1 MKQSLE
7 KLETLKKS
15 LMQEYFGYRSPCM
28 PNFDFLNGRQE
39 FSLFAASAV
48 EAEKVFATS
57 SAMCVIGCRKALELA
72 VKWVYT
78 VDNGIQAPYK
88 DNLSALI
95 HEYTFKKQLPPLLF
109 GKIKGIVAFG
119 NIAVHTGKIVPPAF
133 AVQSLKSLFEFIQWV
148 DYSYGSDYQ
157 ARTFDEQR
165 IPKTHV
171 SLDMQKIRAQESL
184 LGEKDAEIER
194 LRQQLAEL
202 ADKYT
207 GAKERNRQSRTIT
220 MEDLSEFSTRKIY
233 IDAMLLGMDWEL
245 EGPDSDVSQEYEVE
259 GMAGVPGQ
267 KGYADYVLWGRDGK
281 PLAVVEAKKAC
292 KDPNTGRTQA
302 KLYADCLELRFGQRP
317 VMFTTNGFDTFFW
330 DDKGGPQRK
339 VSRIFS
345 KTDLERII
353 ERRTSRLPLE
363 SITISNAIT
372 DRYYQQAAIRSV
384 CEEISR
390 GVRKHLLVMATGTGK
405 TRTAAS
411 LVDVLS
417 RGHHITN
424 VLFLADRTALVSQA
438 KDDFKTYLPN
448 MSLCNLCANKDD
460 ASARIVFSTYP
471 TIMNAIDREKS
482 KDGGMLFSPA
492 HFDLIVI
499 DESHRSIFKK
509 YRAIFEY
516 FDAILLGLT
525 ATPKTEVARNT
536 YEFFELEN
544 GVPTYVYDYDTAVHQ
559 DHVLVPYYNYEVT
572 TKFLSEGITYEE
584 LSDEDKERYEDDFTE
599 DGVMPDSIPSQALN
613 DFVFNQKTVD
623 LVLQDLMERGIMVN
637 GGERI
642 GKTIIFAQN
651 KRHAEFILE
660 RFNKLYPQYH
670 GTWASR
676 VVCDDSYAQTVI
688 DNFKEAEKT
697 PYIVV
702 SVDMMDT
709 GIDVPACVNLVF
721 FKKVRSK
728 TKFWQMIG
736 RGTRLCPELTCTDLI
751 EREEYTGKKRFLIF
765 DYCGNF
771 EYFRQVKHTTEGE
784 VPISLSENI
793 FRKCVRLVAAF
804 QDASKF
810 DGAYQPWRRELTELC
825 QGRIAGLNTDLFHV
839 RLALKHVEKFK
850 KPEAFICLSELDQQE
865 LTEHIAP
872 LVHFDEADAMAL
884 RFDNF
889 IYGFILNVLDESPL
903 VRRDM
908 ARLVT
913 TARLLEKKSS
923 IPQVAAKLPL
933 LRQISAPELWKDIDI
948 CKLED
953 IRRELRALIRF
964 LDEGSKRK
972 DIITIL
978 TDPILDSTAGIPLP
992 EEDPFESYKMKV
1004 NRYIEEHKNSLAIYN
1019 LTHNISLTRK
1029 DYEEL
1034 ERVFTQELGSKEDYV
1049 KTFGG
1054 TPFGLLIRKI
1064 AKLDHEAVLAAFS
1077 EFINDQSLNSRQ
1089 IAFVQKII
1097 THIEQNGYIED
1108 ISVLTKAPFDKPAKL
1123 LDFDEIRQ
1131 RRLLAVI
1138 KSVRDNALVI

>member
-1 MKQSLE
+1 
-7 KLETLKKS
+7 
-15 LMQEYFGYRSPCM
+15 M

-119 NIAVHTGKIVPPAF
+119 NMAVHTGKTVPPAF

-157 ARTFDEQR
+157 VRTFDAQR

-171 SLDMQKIRAQESL
+171 SLDMQKILAQESL

-482 KDGGMLFSPA
+482 KDGGILFSPA

-599 DGVMPDSIPSQALN
+599 DGAMPDSIPSQALN

-688 DNFKEAEKT
+688 DNFKEDEKT

-839 RLALKHVEKFK
+839 QLALKHVEKFK

-903 VRRDM
+903 VKRDM

-933 LRQISAPELWKDIDI
+933 LRQISDPELWKDIDI

-1049 KTFGG
+1049 KTFGD

-1089 IAFVQKII
+1089 IAFVQKVI

>member
-1 MKQSLE
+1 
-7 KLETLKKS
+7 
-15 LMQEYFGYRSPCM
+15 M

-39 FSLFAASAV
+39 FSLFAPSAV

-119 NIAVHTGKIVPPAF
+119 NMAVHTGKTVPPAF

-157 ARTFDEQR
+157 VRTFDAQR

-171 SLDMQKIRAQESL
+171 SLDMQKILAQESL

-839 RLALKHVEKFK
+839 QLALKHVEKFK

-903 VRRDM
+903 VKRDM

-933 LRQISAPELWKDIDI
+933 LRQISDPELWKDIDI

-1049 KTFGG
+1049 KTFGD

-1089 IAFVQKII
+1089 IAFVQKVI

>member
-1 MKQSLE
+1 
-7 KLETLKKS
+7 
-15 LMQEYFGYRSPCM
+15 M

-119 NIAVHTGKIVPPAF
+119 NMAVHTGKTVPPAF

-157 ARTFDEQR
+157 VRTFDAQR

-492 HFDLIVI
+492 HFDLIII

-544 GVPTYVYDYDTAVHQ
+544 GVPTYAYDYDTAVHQ

-903 VRRDM
+903 VKRDM

-1049 KTFGG
+1049 KTFGD

-1089 IAFVQKII
+1089 IAFVQKVI

>member
-1 MKQSLE
+1 
-7 KLETLKKS
+7 
-15 LMQEYFGYRSPCM
+15 M

-119 NIAVHTGKIVPPAF
+119 NMAVHTGKTVPPAF

-157 ARTFDEQR
+157 VRTFDAQR

-599 DGVMPDSIPSQALN
+599 DGAMPDSIPSQALN

-839 RLALKHVEKFK
+839 QLALKHVEKFK

-903 VRRDM
+903 VKRDM

-933 LRQISAPELWKDIDI
+933 LRQISDPELWKDIDI

-1049 KTFGG
+1049 KTFGD

-1064 AKLDHEAVLAAFS
+1064 TKLDHEAVLAAFS

-1089 IAFVQKII
+1089 IAFVQKVI

>member
-1 MKQSLE
+1 
-7 KLETLKKS
+7 
-15 LMQEYFGYRSPCM
+15 M

-119 NIAVHTGKIVPPAF
+119 NMAVHTGKTVPPAF

-157 ARTFDEQR
+157 VRTFDAQR

-171 SLDMQKIRAQESL
+171 SLDMQKILAQESL

-302 KLYADCLELRFGQRP
+302 KLYADCLEPRFGQRP

-599 DGVMPDSIPSQALN
+599 DGAMPDSIPSQALN

-839 RLALKHVEKFK
+839 QLALKHVEKFK

-903 VRRDM
+903 VKRDM

-933 LRQISAPELWKDIDI
+933 LRQISDPELWKDIDI

-1049 KTFGG
+1049 KTFGD

-1089 IAFVQKII
+1089 IAFVQKVI

>member
-1 MKQSLE
+1 
-7 KLETLKKS
+7 
-15 LMQEYFGYRSPCM
+15 M

-39 FSLFAASAV
+39 FSLFAPSAV

-119 NIAVHTGKIVPPAF
+119 NMAVHTGKTVPPAF

-157 ARTFDEQR
+157 VRTFDAQR

-544 GVPTYVYDYDTAVHQ
+544 GVPTYAYDYDTAVHQ

-810 DGAYQPWRRELTELC
+810 DGVYQPWRRELTELC

-933 LRQISAPELWKDIDI
+933 LRQISDPELWKDIDI

-1049 KTFGG
+1049 KTFGD

-1089 IAFVQKII
+1089 IAFVQKVI

-1123 LDFDEIRQ
+1123 LDFDERRQ

>member
-1 MKQSLE
+1 
-7 KLETLKKS
+7 
-15 LMQEYFGYRSPCM
+15 M
-28 PNFDFLNGRQE
+28 PNFDFLDGRQE

-57 SAMCVIGCRKALELA
+57 PAMCVIGCRKALELA

-119 NIAVHTGKIVPPAF
+119 NMAVHTSKIVPPAF

-157 ARTFDEQR
+157 ARAFDEQR

-302 KLYADCLELRFGQRP
+302 RLYADCLELRFGQRP

-384 CEEISR
+384 CEEVSR

-448 MSLCNLCANKDD
+448 MSLCNLCINKDD

-471 TIMNAIDREKS
+471 TIMNAIDSAKS

-492 HFDLIVI
+492 HFDLIII

-544 GVPTYVYDYDTAVHQ
+544 GVPTYAYDYDTAVHQ

-584 LSDEDKERYEDDFTE
+584 LSEEDKERYEDDFTE

-623 LVLQDLMERGIMVN
+623 LVLQDLMERGIRVN

-736 RGTRLCPELTCTDLI
+736 RGTRLCPGLTCTDLI

-771 EYFRQVKHTTEGE
+771 EYFRQVKHTMEGE

-810 DGAYQPWRRELTELC
+810 DGVYQPWRKELTEICRC
-825 QGRIAGLNTDLFHV
+825 QIADLNTDLFHV

-872 LVHFDEADAMAL
+872 LVHFDDPDAMAL

-913 TARLLEKKSS
+913 TARLLEKN
-923 IPQVAAKLPL
+923 PPF
-933 LRQISAPELWKDIDI
+933 
-948 CKLED
+948 
-953 IRRELRALIRF
+953 RR
-964 LDEGSKRK
+964 
-972 DIITIL
+972 
-978 TDPILDSTAGIPLP
+978 
-992 EEDPFESYKMKV
+992 
-1004 NRYIEEHKNSLAIYN
+1004 
-1019 LTHNISLTRK
+1019 
-1029 DYEEL
+1029 
-1034 ERVFTQELGSKEDYV
+1034 
-1049 KTFGG
+1049 
-1054 TPFGLLIRKI
+1054 
-1064 AKLDHEAVLAAFS
+1064 
-1077 EFINDQSLNSRQ
+1077 
-1089 IAFVQKII
+1089 
-1097 THIEQNGYIED
+1097 
-1108 ISVLTKAPFDKPAKL
+1108 
-1123 LDFDEIRQ
+1123 
-1131 RRLLAVI
+1131 
-1138 KSVRDNALVI
+1138 

>member
-1 MKQSLE
+1 
-7 KLETLKKS
+7 
-15 LMQEYFGYRSPCM
+15 M
-28 PNFDFLNGRQE
+28 PNFDFLNDRQE
-39 FSLFAASAV
+39 FSLFAPSAV

-57 SAMCVIGCRKALELA
+57 PAMCVIGCRKALELA

-78 VDNGIQAPYK
+78 VDKGIQAPYK

-119 NIAVHTGKIVPPAF
+119 NIAVHTSKIVPPAF

-492 HFDLIVI
+492 HFDLIII

-544 GVPTYVYDYDTAVHQ
+544 GVPTYAYDYDTAVHQ

-903 VRRDM
+903 VKRDM

-1049 KTFGG
+1049 KTFGD

-1089 IAFVQKII
+1089 IAFVQKVI

>member
-1 MKQSLE
+1 
-7 KLETLKKS
+7 
-15 LMQEYFGYRSPCM
+15 M

-39 FSLFAASAV
+39 FSLFAPSAV

-57 SAMCVIGCRKALELA
+57 PAMCVIGCRKALELA

-78 VDNGIQAPYK
+78 VDKGIQAPYK

-119 NIAVHTGKIVPPAF
+119 NIAVHTSKIVPPAF

-492 HFDLIVI
+492 HFDLIII

-544 GVPTYVYDYDTAVHQ
+544 GVPTYAYDYDTAVHQ

-771 EYFRQVKHTTEGE
+771 EYFRQVKHTTGGE

-933 LRQISAPELWKDIDI
+933 LHQIGAPELWKDIDI

-1049 KTFGG
+1049 KTFGD

-1089 IAFVQKII
+1089 IAFVQKVI

-1123 LDFDEIRQ
+1123 LDFDERRQ
-1131 RRLLAVI
+1131 ERLLAVI

>member
-1 MKQSLE
+1 
-7 KLETLKKS
+7 
-15 LMQEYFGYRSPCM
+15 M

-39 FSLFAASAV
+39 FSLFAPSAV

-119 NIAVHTGKIVPPAF
+119 NMAVHTGKTVPPAF

-157 ARTFDEQR
+157 VRTFDAQR

-482 KDGGMLFSPA
+482 KDGGILFSPA

-516 FDAILLGLT
+516 FNAILLGLT

-599 DGVMPDSIPSQALN
+599 DGAMPDSIPSQALN

-839 RLALKHVEKFK
+839 QLALKHVEKFK

-889 IYGFILNVLDESPL
+889 IYGFILNVLNESPL
-903 VRRDM
+903 VKRDM

-933 LRQISAPELWKDIDI
+933 LRQISDPELWKDIDI

-1049 KTFGG
+1049 KTFGD

-1089 IAFVQKII
+1089 IAFVQKVI

>member
-1 MKQSLE
+1 
-7 KLETLKKS
+7 
-15 LMQEYFGYRSPCM
+15 
-28 PNFDFLNGRQE
+28 
-39 FSLFAASAV
+39 
-48 EAEKVFATS
+48 
-57 SAMCVIGCRKALELA
+57 
-72 VKWVYT
+72 
-78 VDNGIQAPYK
+78 
-88 DNLSALI
+88 
-95 HEYTFKKQLPPLLF
+95 
-109 GKIKGIVAFG
+109 
-119 NIAVHTGKIVPPAF
+119 
-133 AVQSLKSLFEFIQWV
+133 
-148 DYSYGSDYQ
+148 
-157 ARTFDEQR
+157 
-165 IPKTHV
+165 
-171 SLDMQKIRAQESL
+171 MQKILAQESL

-839 RLALKHVEKFK
+839 QLALKHVEKFK

-903 VRRDM
+903 VKRDM

-933 LRQISAPELWKDIDI
+933 LRQISDPELWKDIDI

-1049 KTFGG
+1049 KTFGD

-1089 IAFVQKII
+1089 IAFVQKVI

>member
-1 MKQSLE
+1 MS
-7 KLETLKKS
+7 
-15 LMQEYFGYRSPCM
+15 
-28 PNFDFLNGRQE
+28 NFDFLNGRQE

-109 GKIKGIVAFG
+109 GKIKGIVTFG
-119 NIAVHTGKIVPPAF
+119 NMAVHTGKIVPPAF

-157 ARTFDEQR
+157 VRTFDAQR

-171 SLDMQKIRAQESL
+171 SLDMQKILAQESL

-207 GAKERNRQSRTIT
+207 GAKERNRQSRTII

-509 YRAIFEY
+509 
-516 FDAILLGLT
+516 
-525 ATPKTEVARNT
+525 
-536 YEFFELEN
+536 
-544 GVPTYVYDYDTAVHQ
+544 
-559 DHVLVPYYNYEVT
+559 
-572 TKFLSEGITYEE
+572 
-584 LSDEDKERYEDDFTE
+584 
-599 DGVMPDSIPSQALN
+599 
-613 DFVFNQKTVD
+613 
-623 LVLQDLMERGIMVN
+623 
-637 GGERI
+637 
-642 GKTIIFAQN
+642 
-651 KRHAEFILE
+651 
-660 RFNKLYPQYH
+660 
-670 GTWASR
+670 
-676 VVCDDSYAQTVI
+676 
-688 DNFKEAEKT
+688 
-697 PYIVV
+697 
-702 SVDMMDT
+702 
-709 GIDVPACVNLVF
+709 
-721 FKKVRSK
+721 
-728 TKFWQMIG
+728 
-736 RGTRLCPELTCTDLI
+736 
-751 EREEYTGKKRFLIF
+751 
-765 DYCGNF
+765 
-771 EYFRQVKHTTEGE
+771 
-784 VPISLSENI
+784 
-793 FRKCVRLVAAF
+793 
-804 QDASKF
+804 
-810 DGAYQPWRRELTELC
+810 
-825 QGRIAGLNTDLFHV
+825 
-839 RLALKHVEKFK
+839 
-850 KPEAFICLSELDQQE
+850 
-865 LTEHIAP
+865 
-872 LVHFDEADAMAL
+872 
-884 RFDNF
+884 
-889 IYGFILNVLDESPL
+889 
-903 VRRDM
+903 
-908 ARLVT
+908 
-913 TARLLEKKSS
+913 
-923 IPQVAAKLPL
+923 
-933 LRQISAPELWKDIDI
+933 
-948 CKLED
+948 
-953 IRRELRALIRF
+953 
-964 LDEGSKRK
+964 
-972 DIITIL
+972 
-978 TDPILDSTAGIPLP
+978 
-992 EEDPFESYKMKV
+992 
-1004 NRYIEEHKNSLAIYN
+1004 
-1019 LTHNISLTRK
+1019 
-1029 DYEEL
+1029 
-1034 ERVFTQELGSKEDYV
+1034 
-1049 KTFGG
+1049 
-1054 TPFGLLIRKI
+1054 
-1064 AKLDHEAVLAAFS
+1064 
-1077 EFINDQSLNSRQ
+1077 
-1089 IAFVQKII
+1089 
-1097 THIEQNGYIED
+1097 
-1108 ISVLTKAPFDKPAKL
+1108 
-1123 LDFDEIRQ
+1123 
-1131 RRLLAVI
+1131 
-1138 KSVRDNALVI
+1138 

>member
-1 MKQSLE
+1 
-7 KLETLKKS
+7 
-15 LMQEYFGYRSPCM
+15 M

-109 GKIKGIVAFG
+109 GKIKGIVTFG
-119 NIAVHTGKIVPPAF
+119 NMAVHTGKIVPPAF

-157 ARTFDEQR
+157 VRTFDAQR

-171 SLDMQKIRAQESL
+171 SLDMQKILAQESL

-207 GAKERNRQSRTIT
+207 GAKERNRQSRTII

-839 RLALKHVEKFK
+839 QLALKHVEKFK

-903 VRRDM
+903 VKRDM

-933 LRQISAPELWKDIDI
+933 LRQISDPELWKDIDI

-1049 KTFGG
+1049 KTFGD

-1089 IAFVQKII
+1089 IAFVQKVI

>member
-1 MKQSLE
+1 MS
-7 KLETLKKS
+7 
-15 LMQEYFGYRSPCM
+15 
-28 PNFDFLNGRQE
+28 NFDFLNGRQE

-109 GKIKGIVAFG
+109 GKIKGIVTFG
-119 NIAVHTGKIVPPAF
+119 NMAVHTGKIVPPAF

-157 ARTFDEQR
+157 VRTFDAQR

-171 SLDMQKIRAQESL
+171 SLDMQKILAQESL

-390 GVRKHLLVMATGTGK
+390 GVQKHLLVMATGTGK

-438 KDDFKTYLPN
+438 KDDLKTYLPN

-903 VRRDM
+903 VKRDM

-1049 KTFGG
+1049 KTFGD

-1089 IAFVQKII
+1089 IAFVQKVI

>member
-1 MKQSLE
+1 
-7 KLETLKKS
+7 
-15 LMQEYFGYRSPCM
+15 M

-78 VDNGIQAPYK
+78 VDKGIQAPYK

-95 HEYTFKKQLPPLLF
+95 HEYSFKKQLPPLLF

-119 NIAVHTGKIVPPAF
+119 NIAVHTSKIVPLAF

-281 PLAVVEAKKAC
+281 PLAVVEAKKTC

-544 GVPTYVYDYDTAVHQ
+544 GVPTYAYDYDTAVHQ

-839 RLALKHVEKFK
+839 QLALKHVEKFK

-903 VRRDM
+903 VKRDM

-933 LRQISAPELWKDIDI
+933 LRQISDPELWKDIDI

-1049 KTFGG
+1049 KTFGD

-1089 IAFVQKII
+1089 IAFVQKVI

-1123 LDFDEIRQ
+1123 LDFDERRQ
-1131 RRLLAVI
+1131 ERLLAVI

>member
-1 MKQSLE
+1 
-7 KLETLKKS
+7 
-15 LMQEYFGYRSPCM
+15 M

-109 GKIKGIVAFG
+109 GKIKGIVTFG
-119 NIAVHTGKIVPPAF
+119 NMAVHTGKIVPPAF

-157 ARTFDEQR
+157 VRTFDAQR

-171 SLDMQKIRAQESL
+171 SLDMQKILAQESL

-207 GAKERNRQSRTIT
+207 GAKERNRQSRTII

-933 LRQISAPELWKDIDI
+933 LRQISDPELWKDIDI

-1049 KTFGG
+1049 KTFGD

-1089 IAFVQKII
+1089 IAFVQKVI

>member
-1 MKQSLE
+1 
-7 KLETLKKS
+7 
-15 LMQEYFGYRSPCM
+15 M

-109 GKIKGIVAFG
+109 GKIKGIVTFG
-119 NIAVHTGKIVPPAF
+119 NMAVHTGKIVPPAF

-157 ARTFDEQR
+157 VRTFDAQR

-171 SLDMQKIRAQESL
+171 SLDMQKILAQESL

-599 DGVMPDSIPSQALN
+599 DGAMPDSIPSQALN

-903 VRRDM
+903 VKRDM

-933 LRQISAPELWKDIDI
+933 LRQISDPELWKDIDI

-1049 KTFGG
+1049 KTFGD

-1089 IAFVQKII
+1089 IAFVQKVI

>member
-1 MKQSLE
+1 
-7 KLETLKKS
+7 
-15 LMQEYFGYRSPCM
+15 M

-109 GKIKGIVAFG
+109 GKIKGIVTFG
-119 NIAVHTGKIVPPAF
+119 NMAVHTGKIVPPAF

-157 ARTFDEQR
+157 VRTFDAQR

-171 SLDMQKIRAQESL
+171 SLDMQKILAQESL

-482 KDGGMLFSPA
+482 KDGGILFSPA

-516 FDAILLGLT
+516 FNAILLGLT

-903 VRRDM
+903 VKRDM

-1049 KTFGG
+1049 KTFGD

-1089 IAFVQKII
+1089 IAFVQKVI

>member
-1 MKQSLE
+1 
-7 KLETLKKS
+7 
-15 LMQEYFGYRSPCM
+15 M

-109 GKIKGIVAFG
+109 GKIKGIVTFG

-157 ARTFDEQR
+157 VRTFDAQR

-202 ADKYT
+202 ANKYT

-509 YRAIFEY
+509 YRTIFEY

-544 GVPTYVYDYDTAVHQ
+544 GVPTYAYDYDTAVHQ

-697 PYIVV
+697 PYIVA

-771 EYFRQVKHTTEGE
+771 EYFRQVKHTMEGE

-839 RLALKHVEKFK
+839 QLALKHVEKFK

-933 LRQISAPELWKDIDI
+933 LRQISDPELWKDIDI

-1049 KTFGG
+1049 KTFGD

-1089 IAFVQKII
+1089 IAFVQKVI

-1123 LDFDEIRQ
+1123 LDFDERRQ
-1131 RRLLAVI
+1131 ERLLAVI

>member
-1 MKQSLE
+1 MS
-7 KLETLKKS
+7 
-15 LMQEYFGYRSPCM
+15 
-28 PNFDFLNGRQE
+28 NFDFLNGRQE

-57 SAMCVIGCRKALELA
+57 SVMCVIGCRKALELA

-109 GKIKGIVAFG
+109 GKIKGIVTFG
-119 NIAVHTGKIVPPAF
+119 NMAVHTGKIVPPAF

-157 ARTFDEQR
+157 VRTFDAQR

-171 SLDMQKIRAQESL
+171 SLDMQKILAQESL

-810 DGAYQPWRRELTELC
+810 DGTYQPWRRELTELC

-839 RLALKHVEKFK
+839 QLALKHVEKFK

-903 VRRDM
+903 VKRDM

-933 LRQISAPELWKDIDI
+933 LRQISDPELWKDIDI

-1049 KTFGG
+1049 KTFGD

-1089 IAFVQKII
+1089 IAFVQKVI

>member
-1 MKQSLE
+1 MS
-7 KLETLKKS
+7 
-15 LMQEYFGYRSPCM
+15 
-28 PNFDFLNGRQE
+28 NFDFLNGRQE

-119 NIAVHTGKIVPPAF
+119 NMAVHTGKTVPPAF

-157 ARTFDEQR
+157 VRTFDAQR

-171 SLDMQKIRAQESL
+171 SLDMQKILAQESL

-544 GVPTYVYDYDTAVHQ
+544 GVPTYAYDYDTAVHQ

-903 VRRDM
+903 VKRDM

-933 LRQISAPELWKDIDI
+933 LRQISDPELWKDIDI

-1049 KTFGG
+1049 KTFGD

-1089 IAFVQKII
+1089 IAFVQKVI

>member
-1 MKQSLE
+1 
-7 KLETLKKS
+7 
-15 LMQEYFGYRSPCM
+15 M

-109 GKIKGIVAFG
+109 GKIKGIVTFG
-119 NIAVHTGKIVPPAF
+119 NMAVHTGKIVPPAF

-157 ARTFDEQR
+157 VRTFDAQR

-171 SLDMQKIRAQESL
+171 SLDMQKILAQESL

-599 DGVMPDSIPSQALN
+599 DGAMPDSIPSQALN

-839 RLALKHVEKFK
+839 QLALKHVEKFK

-903 VRRDM
+903 VKRDM

-1049 KTFGG
+1049 KTFGD

-1089 IAFVQKII
+1089 IAFVQKVI

-1123 LDFDEIRQ
+1123 LDFDEIHQ

>member
-1 MKQSLE
+1 
-7 KLETLKKS
+7 
-15 LMQEYFGYRSPCM
+15 M

-109 GKIKGIVAFG
+109 GKIKGIVTFG
-119 NIAVHTGKIVPPAF
+119 NMAVHTGKIVPPAF

-157 ARTFDEQR
+157 VRTFDAQR

-171 SLDMQKIRAQESL
+171 SLDMQKILAQESL

-245 EGPDSDVSQEYEVE
+245 EGPDSDVSQEYDVE

-751 EREEYTGKKRFLIF
+751 EREEYTGNKRFLIF

-839 RLALKHVEKFK
+839 QLALKHVEKFK

-903 VRRDM
+903 VKRDM

-933 LRQISAPELWKDIDI
+933 LRQISDPELWKDIDI

-1049 KTFGG
+1049 KTFGD

-1089 IAFVQKII
+1089 IAFVQKVI

>member
-1 MKQSLE
+1 
-7 KLETLKKS
+7 
-15 LMQEYFGYRSPCM
+15 M

-109 GKIKGIVAFG
+109 GKIKGIVTFG
-119 NIAVHTGKIVPPAF
+119 NMAVHTGKIVPPAF

-157 ARTFDEQR
+157 VRTFDAQR

-171 SLDMQKIRAQESL
+171 SLDMQKILAQESL

-438 KDDFKTYLPN
+438 KDNFKTYLPN

-482 KDGGMLFSPA
+482 KDGGILFSPA

-599 DGVMPDSIPSQALN
+599 DGAMPDSIPSQALN

-688 DNFKEAEKT
+688 DNFKEDEKT

-839 RLALKHVEKFK
+839 QLALKHVEKFK

-903 VRRDM
+903 VKRDM

-933 LRQISAPELWKDIDI
+933 LRQISDPELWKDIDI

-1049 KTFGG
+1049 KTFGD

-1089 IAFVQKII
+1089 IAFVQKVI

>member
-1 MKQSLE
+1 
-7 KLETLKKS
+7 
-15 LMQEYFGYRSPCM
+15 M

-109 GKIKGIVAFG
+109 GKIKGIVTFG
-119 NIAVHTGKIVPPAF
+119 NMAVHTGKIVPPAF

-157 ARTFDEQR
+157 VRTFDAQR

-171 SLDMQKIRAQESL
+171 SLDMQKILAQESL

-482 KDGGMLFSPA
+482 KDGGILFSPA
-492 HFDLIVI
+492 HFDLIII

-544 GVPTYVYDYDTAVHQ
+544 GVPTYAYDYDTAVHQ

-839 RLALKHVEKFK
+839 QLALKHVEKFK

-903 VRRDM
+903 VKRDM

-933 LRQISAPELWKDIDI
+933 LRQISDPELWKDIDI

-1049 KTFGG
+1049 KTFGD

-1089 IAFVQKII
+1089 IAFVQKVI

>member
-1 MKQSLE
+1 
-7 KLETLKKS
+7 
-15 LMQEYFGYRSPCM
+15 M

-39 FSLFAASAV
+39 FSLFAPSAV

-109 GKIKGIVAFG
+109 GKIKGIVTFG
-119 NIAVHTGKIVPPAF
+119 NMAVHTGKIVPPAF

-157 ARTFDEQR
+157 VRTFDAQR

-171 SLDMQKIRAQESL
+171 SLDMQKILAQESL

-839 RLALKHVEKFK
+839 QLALKHVEKFK

-903 VRRDM
+903 VKRDM

-933 LRQISAPELWKDIDI
+933 LRQISDPELWKDIDI

-1049 KTFGG
+1049 KTFGD

-1089 IAFVQKII
+1089 IAFVQKVI

>member
-1 MKQSLE
+1 
-7 KLETLKKS
+7 
-15 LMQEYFGYRSPCM
+15 M

-39 FSLFAASAV
+39 FSLFAPSAV

-109 GKIKGIVAFG
+109 GKIKGIVTFG
-119 NIAVHTGKIVPPAF
+119 NMAVHTGKIVPPAF

-148 DYSYGSDYQ
+148 DYSYGNDYQ
-157 ARTFDEQR
+157 VRTFDAQR

-171 SLDMQKIRAQESL
+171 SLDMQKILAQESL

-471 TIMNAIDREKS
+471 TIMNAINREKS

-839 RLALKHVEKFK
+839 QLALKHVEKFK

-903 VRRDM
+903 VKRDM

-933 LRQISAPELWKDIDI
+933 LRQISDPELWKDIDI

-1049 KTFGG
+1049 KTFGD

-1089 IAFVQKII
+1089 IAFVQKVI

>member
-1 MKQSLE
+1 MS
-7 KLETLKKS
+7 
-15 LMQEYFGYRSPCM
+15 
-28 PNFDFLNGRQE
+28 NFDFLNGRQE

-109 GKIKGIVAFG
+109 GKIKGIVTFG
-119 NIAVHTGKIVPPAF
+119 NMAVHTGKIVPPAF

-157 ARTFDEQR
+157 VRTFDAQR

-171 SLDMQKIRAQESL
+171 SLDMQKILAQESL

-482 KDGGMLFSPA
+482 KDGGILFSPA

-516 FDAILLGLT
+516 FNAILLGLT

-933 LRQISAPELWKDIDI
+933 LRQISDPELWKDIDI

-1049 KTFGG
+1049 KTFGD

-1089 IAFVQKII
+1089 IAFVQKVI

-1123 LDFDEIRQ
+1123 LDFDERRQ
-1131 RRLLAVI
+1131 ERLLAVI

>member
-1 MKQSLE
+1 
-7 KLETLKKS
+7 
-15 LMQEYFGYRSPCM
+15 M

-39 FSLFAASAV
+39 FSLFAPSAV

-119 NIAVHTGKIVPPAF
+119 NMAVHTGKTVPPAF

-157 ARTFDEQR
+157 VRTFDAQR

-482 KDGGMLFSPA
+482 KDGGILFSPA

-599 DGVMPDSIPSQALN
+599 DGVMPDSIPSQTLN

-903 VRRDM
+903 VKRDM

-1049 KTFGG
+1049 KTFGD

-1089 IAFVQKII
+1089 IAFVQKVI

>member
-1 MKQSLE
+1 
-7 KLETLKKS
+7 
-15 LMQEYFGYRSPCM
+15 M

-109 GKIKGIVAFG
+109 GKIKGIVTFG
-119 NIAVHTGKIVPPAF
+119 NMAVHTGKIVPPAF

-157 ARTFDEQR
+157 VRTFDAQR

-171 SLDMQKIRAQESL
+171 SLDMQKILAQESL

-292 KDPNTGRTQA
+292 KNPNTGRTQA

-839 RLALKHVEKFK
+839 QLALKHVEKFK

-903 VRRDM
+903 VKRDM

-933 LRQISAPELWKDIDI
+933 LRQISDPELWKDIDI

-1049 KTFGG
+1049 KTFGD

-1089 IAFVQKII
+1089 IAFVQKVI

>member
-1 MKQSLE
+1 
-7 KLETLKKS
+7 
-15 LMQEYFGYRSPCM
+15 M

-109 GKIKGIVAFG
+109 GKIKGIVTFG
-119 NIAVHTGKIVPPAF
+119 NMAVHTGKIVPPAF

-157 ARTFDEQR
+157 VRTFDAQR

-171 SLDMQKIRAQESL
+171 SLDMQKILAQESL

-544 GVPTYVYDYDTAVHQ
+544 GVPTYAYDYDTAVHQ

-572 TKFLSEGITYEE
+572 TKFLSEGITYED

-623 LVLQDLMERGIMVN
+623 LVLQDLMERGIKVN

-728 TKFWQMIG
+728 TKFWQMVG

-771 EYFRQVKHTTEGE
+771 EYFRQVKHTMEGE

-793 FRKCVRLVAAF
+793 FRKCIRLVAAF

-810 DGAYQPWRRELTELC
+810 DSAYQPWRRELTELC

-839 RLALKHVEKFK
+839 QLALKHVEKFK

-872 LVHFDEADAMAL
+872 LVHFDDPDAMAL

-889 IYGFILNVLDESPL
+889 IYGFILNVLEESPL
-903 VRRDM
+903 VKRDM

-933 LRQISAPELWKDIDI
+933 LRQISAPGLWKDIDI

-953 IRRELRALIRF
+953 IRRELRALICF

-978 TDPILDSTAGIPLP
+978 TDPIVDSTAGIPLP
-992 EEDPFESYKMKV
+992 EEDPFESYKIKV

-1049 KTFGG
+1049 KTFGD

-1089 IAFVQKII
+1089 IAFVQKVI

-1123 LDFDEIRQ
+1123 LDFDERRQ

-1138 KSVRDNALVI
+1138 KSVRDNALVM

>member
-1 MKQSLE
+1 
-7 KLETLKKS
+7 
-15 LMQEYFGYRSPCM
+15 M

-109 GKIKGIVAFG
+109 GKIKGIVTFG
-119 NIAVHTGKIVPPAF
+119 NMAVHTGKIVPPAF

-157 ARTFDEQR
+157 VRTFDAQR

-171 SLDMQKIRAQESL
+171 SLDMQKILAQESL

-1049 KTFGG
+1049 KTFGD

-1089 IAFVQKII
+1089 IAFVQKVI

-1123 LDFDEIRQ
+1123 LDFDERRQ
-1131 RRLLAVI
+1131 ERLLAVI

>member
-1 MKQSLE
+1 
-7 KLETLKKS
+7 
-15 LMQEYFGYRSPCM
+15 M

-78 VDNGIQAPYK
+78 VDKGIQAPYK

-95 HEYTFKKQLPPLLF
+95 HEYSFKKQLPPLLF

-119 NIAVHTGKIVPPAF
+119 NIAVHTSKIVPLAF

-281 PLAVVEAKKAC
+281 PLAVVEAKKTC

-492 HFDLIVI
+492 HFDLIII

-544 GVPTYVYDYDTAVHQ
+544 GVPTYAYDYDTAVHQ

-839 RLALKHVEKFK
+839 QLALKHVEKFK

-933 LRQISAPELWKDIDI
+933 LRQISDPELWKDIDI

-1049 KTFGG
+1049 KTFGD

-1089 IAFVQKII
+1089 IAFVQKVI

-1123 LDFDEIRQ
+1123 LDFDERRQ
-1131 RRLLAVI
+1131 ERLLAVI

>member
-1 MKQSLE
+1 
-7 KLETLKKS
+7 
-15 LMQEYFGYRSPCM
+15 M
-28 PNFDFLNGRQE
+28 PNFDFLDGRQE

-57 SAMCVIGCRKALELA
+57 PAMCVIGCRKALELA

-119 NIAVHTGKIVPPAF
+119 NMAVHTSKIVPPAF

-157 ARTFDEQR
+157 ARAFDEQR

-302 KLYADCLELRFGQRP
+302 RLYADCLELRFGQRP

-460 ASARIVFSTYP
+460 ACGRIVFSTYP
-471 TIMNAIDREKS
+471 TIMNAIDSAKS

-492 HFDLIVI
+492 HFDLIII

-544 GVPTYVYDYDTAVHQ
+544 GVPTYAYDYDTAVHQ

-584 LSDEDKERYEDDFTE
+584 LSEEDKERYEDDFTE

-623 LVLQDLMERGIMVN
+623 LVLQDLMERGIRVN

-736 RGTRLCPELTCTDLI
+736 RGTRLCPGLTCTDLI

-771 EYFRQVKHTTEGE
+771 EYFRQVKHTMEGE

-810 DGAYQPWRRELTELC
+810 DGVYQPWRKELTEICRC
-825 QGRIAGLNTDLFHV
+825 QIADLNTDLFHV

-872 LVHFDEADAMAL
+872 LVHFDAPDAMAL

-923 IPQVAAKLPL
+923 IPQVAEKLPL
-933 LRQISAPELWKDIDI
+933 LRQISDPALWKDIDI
-948 CKLED
+948 FKLEN
-953 IRRELRALIRF
+953 IRRELRALICF

-1049 KTFGG
+1049 KTFGD

-1089 IAFVQKII
+1089 IAFVQKVI

-1108 ISVLTKAPFDKPAKL
+1108 ISVLMKAPFDKPAKL
-1123 LDFDEIRQ
+1123 LDFDKIRQ
-1131 RRLLAVI
+1131 KKLLAVI
-1138 KSVRDNALVI
+1138 QSVRDNALVM

>member
-1 MKQSLE
+1 
-7 KLETLKKS
+7 
-15 LMQEYFGYRSPCM
+15 M

-39 FSLFAASAV
+39 FSLFAPSAV

-119 NIAVHTGKIVPPAF
+119 NMAVHTGKTVPPAF

-157 ARTFDEQR
+157 VRTFDAQR

-482 KDGGMLFSPA
+482 KDGGILFSPA

-516 FDAILLGLT
+516 FNAILLGLT

-933 LRQISAPELWKDIDI
+933 LRQISDPELWKDIDI

-1049 KTFGG
+1049 KTFGD

-1089 IAFVQKII
+1089 IAFVQKVI

>member
-1 MKQSLE
+1 
-7 KLETLKKS
+7 
-15 LMQEYFGYRSPCM
+15 M

-119 NIAVHTGKIVPPAF
+119 NMAVHTGKTVPPAF

-157 ARTFDEQR
+157 VRTFDAQR

-697 PYIVV
+697 PYIVA

-771 EYFRQVKHTTEGE
+771 EYFRQVKHTMEGE

-839 RLALKHVEKFK
+839 QLALKHVEKFK

-933 LRQISAPELWKDIDI
+933 LRQISDPELWKDIDI

-1049 KTFGG
+1049 KTFGD

-1089 IAFVQKII
+1089 IAFVQKVI

-1123 LDFDEIRQ
+1123 LDFDERRQ
-1131 RRLLAVI
+1131 ERLLAVI

>member
-1 MKQSLE
+1 
-7 KLETLKKS
+7 
-15 LMQEYFGYRSPCM
+15 M

-57 SAMCVIGCRKALELA
+57 PAMCVIGCRKALELA

-119 NIAVHTGKIVPPAF
+119 NIAVHTGKIIPPAF

-267 KGYADYVLWGRDGK
+267 KGYVDYVLWGRDGK

-302 KLYADCLELRFGQRP
+302 RLYADCLELRFGQRP

-411 LVDVLS
+411 LVEVLS

-471 TIMNAIDREKS
+471 TIMNAIDSAKS

-492 HFDLIVI
+492 HFDLIII

-544 GVPTYVYDYDTAVHQ
+544 GVPTYAYDYDTAVHQ

-572 TKFLSEGITYEE
+572 TKFLSEGITYED
-584 LSDEDKERYEDDFTE
+584 LSEEDKERYEDDFTE

-623 LVLQDLMERGIMVN
+623 LVLQDLMERGIKVN

-670 GTWASR
+670 GTWVSR
-676 VVCDDSYAQTVI
+676 VICDDSYAQTVI

-825 QGRIAGLNTDLFHV
+825 QGQIAGLNTDLFHV

-908 ARLVT
+908 ARLVM

-933 LRQISAPELWKDIDI
+933 LRQISDPELWKDIDI
-948 CKLED
+948 CKLEN
-953 IRRELRALIRF
+953 IRRELRALICF

-1019 LTHNISLTRK
+1019 LTHNISLTKK

-1049 KTFGG
+1049 KTFGD

-1089 IAFVQKII
+1089 IAFVQKVI

-1131 RRLLAVI
+1131 RKLLAVI
-1138 KSVRDNALVI
+1138 QSVRDNALVM

>member
-1 MKQSLE
+1 
-7 KLETLKKS
+7 
-15 LMQEYFGYRSPCM
+15 M

-109 GKIKGIVAFG
+109 GKIKGIVTFG
-119 NIAVHTGKIVPPAF
+119 NMAVHTGKIVPPAF

-157 ARTFDEQR
+157 VRTFDAQR

-171 SLDMQKIRAQESL
+171 SLDMQKILAQESL

-903 VRRDM
+903 VKRDM

-1049 KTFGG
+1049 KTFGD

-1077 EFINDQSLNSRQ
+1077 EFINDQSLNSQQ
-1089 IAFVQKII
+1089 IAFVQKVI